1 MLFRSWGYWT
11 IGSDNLSTGGYAV
24 SDTNIG
30 EASQLLANITVGQLT
45 YNFTVSKNST
55 GGNSLAVNSTTLY
68 VTDPEAAAH
77 ANIDNPGLIMFEGK
91 DDQNVY
97 EVIVVDLEG
106 NAASM
111 GTSTNGIGV
120 FDTLFSSTRYHPT
133 EISLASDSDHSKDVD
148 MWGVIALTDADDSD
162 QKILDISY
170 PESQVYAKIY
180 IGETAAFDSAS
191 GGLGNVLVLD
201 SEVASVATKNLIV
214 VGGSCVNTAAA
225 ALVGGAYCEADWTT
239 ATSAGTG
246 QYVVKA
252 YATSSITSKLALL
265 VAGYEAADTTA
276 AATYVTTT
284 EFDTSTA
291 NVLGPATTA

>member
-1 MLFRSWGYWT
+1 M
-11 IGSDNLSTGGYAV
+11 
-24 SDTNIG
+24 
-30 EASQLLANITVGQLT
+30 
-45 YNFTVSKNST
+45 
-55 GGNSLAVNSTTLY
+55 
-68 VTDPEAAAH
+68 
-77 ANIDNPGLIMFEGK
+77 
-91 DDQNVY
+91 
-97 EVIVVDLEG
+97 
-106 NAASM
+106 
-111 GTSTNGIGV
+111 
-120 FDTLFSSTRYHPT
+120 
-133 EISLASDSDHSKDVD
+133 
-148 MWGVIALTDADDSD
+148 
-162 QKILDISY
+162 
-170 PESQVYAKIY
+170 
-180 IGETAAFDSAS
+180 
-191 GGLGNVLVLD
+191 D

-291 NVLGPATTA
+291 DVLGPATTA